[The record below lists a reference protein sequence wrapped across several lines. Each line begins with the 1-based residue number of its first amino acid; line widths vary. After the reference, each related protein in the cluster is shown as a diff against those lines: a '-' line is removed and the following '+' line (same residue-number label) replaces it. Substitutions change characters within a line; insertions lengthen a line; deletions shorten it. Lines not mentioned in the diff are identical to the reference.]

1 MSPFFFGNRC
11 CCNQSNCYDVFD
23 MVLEQ
28 FEYLSGGT
36 SSIDTLIH
44 ESKGDILDSSTVQT
58 IVPDWAAATAGQ
70 KSGAPFIR
78 LETYI
83 YAEMDPGGDFP
94 TSQIRELSVSW
105 FPITFTLENKKL
117 IVRLQNVRK
126 RYGTYLRL
134 YARQGGKIYE
144 VGGFDVEN
152 VNIWSGSGTT
162 TPDISDCGFGESSY
176 TFSPIQGVSLLDP
189 VTGYGSTFT
198 KHVNIYEPLEIGVG
212 VFSEL
217 FLNSSVAEIA
227 PHDGEA
233 ANISG
238 ICWEWG
244 DTVDIPCGNYVC
256 CFDDSEITTE
266 VIGVTWPSGSYGYP
280 AGSAGSAAKD
290 FGLAFFQGWIESVI
304 NKETSFG
311 GSPQCDCGW
320 SIFSESVYSGAE
332 KFQFRM
338 TAYRNRE
345 TSGYRGVWVEIT
357 FNWIT
362 SSVNSF
368 IKSTYRAYTDDQ
380 DECSGSVNLPWY
392 QSTQTSGATYM
403 GWFDFRNTG
412 ETINVSW

>member
-1 MSPFFFGNRC
+1 MSPFFLGRKC
-11 CCNQSNCYDVFD
+11 CCTQNNCADGSELI
-23 MVLEQ
+23 LEE
-28 FEYLSGGT
+28 FEYLTGGT
-36 SSIDTLIH
+36 ASIDTFIH
-44 ESKGDILDSSTVQT
+44 ESKGDIFSDSTIQT
-58 IVPDWAAATAGQ
+58 IGPDWAAATAGE
-70 KSGAPFIR
+70 KSGAPFLR
-78 LETYI
+78 LLAFI
-83 YAEMDPGGDFP
+83 YAEMDPGENFP
-94 TSQIRELSVSW
+94 TSTIREISIAW
-105 FPITFTLENKKL
+105 FPTPFILENKKL
-117 IVRLQNVRK
+117 VVTLQNVRK
-126 RYGTYLRL
+126 SSGANLYL

-144 VGGFDVEN
+144 VGGFTG
-152 VNIWSGSGTT
+152 VNTWAGSQDS
-162 TPDISDCGFGESSY
+162 TPDIADCAFGESSY
-176 TFSPIQGVSLLDP
+176 TFSPLQNVASIDP
-189 VTGYGSTFT
+189 VTGYPSTST
-198 KHVNIYEPLEIGVG
+198 KRVNIYEDLEIGVG
-212 VFSEL
+212 VYSEL
-217 FLNSSVAEIA
+217 MVNSSTPEIA
-227 PHDGEA
+227 PNDFSA

-244 DTVDIPCGNYVC
+244 DTVSIPCDNYVC

-304 NKETSFG
+304 NRETSFG

-368 IKSTYRAYTDDQ
+368 IKSTYRASTDDQ